1 MRPYVVGKPNP
12 LVMRTALNAID
23 AHSEESVM
31 IGDNM
36 DTDIT
41 MGLGSGLK
49 TVLVLSGVTRREDV
63 ERYSYGPT
71 HVVES
76 VAEITP

>member
-31 IGDNM
+31 IGD
-36 DTDIT
+36 
-41 MGLGSGLK
+41 K
-49 TVLVLSGVTRREDV
+49 WTR
-63 ERYSYGPT
+63 T
-71 HVVES
+71 
-76 VAEITP
+76 